1 MYRQIIKD
9 FLQKFFAI
17 FRFTINNNDFQNLK
31 KSNSVKFVLRQM
43 LNQITQQDD
52 WHILGKIPFLEIR
65 QFHHN

>member
-52 WHILGKIPFLEIR
+52 
-65 QFHHN
+65 